1 MTTELMQPKLK
12 GKINAIPSKSH
23 VHRLLIAAALYGK
36 STRIICSGKLSDD
49 IFATI
54 KCLQALGAD
63 ITVNDGEI
71 LISGINVR
79 NATAQM
85 FCGES
90 GSTLRFMLP
99 VVCALGTNADFYPE
113 GRLPQRPLSPLREEL
128 ISHGCLVDEVGTVPF
143 KTSGKLK
150 GGKFEIAGNISSQY
164 ITGLLFALPLLSEK
178 SEICIIGKLESRPY
192 VDMTLEVLSQFG
204 VDIKVESDSLITING
219 SSYNKVPDETLTFYA
234 DGDWSN
240 AAFWLVAG
248 AVGSAE
254 ICVSGLRMNST
265 QGDKVI
271 VDVLKAFGA
280 NVSIEEARDCI
291 DSHSGSLYDITVF
304 PSELRGIEI
313 NAADIPD
320 LVPILALAAA
330 CAAGSTKI
338 YNAQRLR
345 LKESDRIATVCDLL
359 RSLGADI
366 LPTEDGL
373 LINACSSGNAM
384 SFRMKGGNVSSHN
397 DHRIAMTAAVAA
409 TVCQG
414 AVVIDGAEAVN
425 KSYPL
430 FWHDYDTLNI
440 NKE

>member
-1 MTTELMQPKLK
+1 
-12 GKINAIPSKSH
+12 
-23 VHRLLIAAALYGK
+23 
-36 STRIICSGKLSDD
+36 
-49 IFATI
+49 
-54 KCLQALGAD
+54 
-63 ITVNDGEI
+63 
-71 LISGINVR
+71 
-79 NATAQM
+79 
-85 FCGES
+85 
-90 GSTLRFMLP
+90 
-99 VVCALGTNADFYPE
+99 
-113 GRLPQRPLSPLREEL
+113 
-128 ISHGCLVDEVGTVPF
+128 
-143 KTSGKLK
+143 
-150 GGKFEIAGNISSQY
+150 
-164 ITGLLFALPLLSEK
+164 
-178 SEICIIGKLESRPY
+178 
-192 VDMTLEVLSQFG
+192 
-204 VDIKVESDSLITING
+204 
-219 SSYNKVPDETLTFYA
+219 
-234 DGDWSN
+234 
-240 AAFWLVAG
+240 
-248 AVGSAE
+248 
-254 ICVSGLRMNST
+254 MNST
-265 QGDKVI
+265 QGDKAI

-280 NVSIEEARDCI
+280 AVSIEEARDCI
-291 DSHSGSLYDITVF
+291 DSHSGSLYNITVF

-373 LINACSSGNAM
+373 LINASSSGDAT

-397 DHRIAMTAAVAA
+397 DHRIAMTAAVTA

-414 AVVIDGAEAVN
+414 AVIIDGAEAVN